1 MTHKDLVDQIILKGL
16 KRGDLVEIELTNGGV
31 ITGRLS
37 SNEVEVVLMDEVE
50 VDKGEI
56 MFSSIGLLPPPP
68 PPAKIEL
75 GEFNRF
81 RYGNPDKDEYEFR
94 AEEEEEEKKK
104 FEEHT
109 EFLRKRIAPPEKV
122 TKVYAIDIKTIKR
135 LRLKR
140 AKDVDRDILK

>member
-1 MTHKDLVDQIILKGL
+1 MTHKDLVDQIILQGL
-16 KRGDLVEIELTNGGV
+16 KRGDLVEIELTSGEV

-68 PPAKIEL
+68 LAKIEY

-104 FEEHT
+104 FDKYT
-109 EFLRKRIAPPEKV
+109 EFLRKRIAPPEIV

-135 LRLKR
+135 TRLKR